1 MNQESGLIKIIK
13 STGERAPFD
22 IEKVKNT
29 CRRAGAGAPF
39 CEHVAKQIEARVKDG
54 TTTREIYNLVFE
66 TLKNESP
73 AMAARYSLRD
83 AILKLGPLGFDF
95 EKYIARLLAAYGY
108 QTELPPILQGA
119 CITHEVDVL
128 ATKDNRTAMMECK
141 FRHDIGIF
149 IGIKDTMATW
159 ARFLDL
165 VDGAAA
171 NKAPHIDECWL
182 VTNSRFSH
190 DAIQYG
196 HCKNMVMLSWT
207 HPKERPLPAW
217 IDDLGLYPITVLPS
231 LSQEI
236 AGQLIQSGFILVQD
250 LAQAD
255 VETVQAETS
264 ISNKKLV
271 AGLIDLAKQV
281 LPKS

>member
-1 MNQESGLIKIIK
+1 MSVTIIK
-13 STGERAPFD
+13 STGEKASFD

-29 CRRAGAGAPF
+29 CRRAGAGGPL
-39 CEHVAKQIEARVKDG
+39 CDQVAKTVETSVKEG
-54 TTTREIYNLVFE
+54 TTTKEIYNLVFDL
-66 TLKNESP
+66 LKKESP
-73 AMAARYSLRD
+73 AVAARYSLRD

-95 EKYIARLLAAYGY
+95 EKYIARLLIAYGY
-108 QTELPPILQGA
+108 QAELPPILQGA

-217 IDDLGLYPITVLPS
+217 IDDLSLYPITILPA
-231 LSQEI
+231 LGHEM
-236 AGQLIQSGFILVQD
+236 AGQLIQGGFILVQD

-255 VETVQAETS
+255 VGVVQAKTN
-264 ISNKKLV
+264 ISDKKLI
-271 AGLIDLAKQV
+271 ADLISLAKQV
-281 LPKS
+281 LQK